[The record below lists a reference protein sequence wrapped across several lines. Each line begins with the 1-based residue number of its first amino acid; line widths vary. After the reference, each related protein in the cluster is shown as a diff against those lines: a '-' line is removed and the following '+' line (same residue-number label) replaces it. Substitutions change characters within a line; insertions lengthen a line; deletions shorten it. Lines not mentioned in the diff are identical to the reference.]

1 MRSARE
7 VFHAAMLDG
16 DRRADM
22 PPESLVGCSDTTD
35 WHSSYCDAG
44 TAAIEADRA
53 VRGAR
58 HKAALAAARAGLGMA
73 IGLLRDIDYHSPTW
87 HDRRTDFL
95 RDHRGFSLFHDF
107 HAELAAAR
115 RLVGDWMRSH
125 PHDPLSAASARAV
138 TGARFEYPE
147 AIQPSK
153 EKEVGR

>member
-53 VRGAR
+53 VRDAE
-58 HKAALAAARAGLGMA
+58 HKAA
-73 IGLLRDIDYHSPTW
+73 
-87 HDRRTDFL
+87 
-95 RDHRGFSLFHDF
+95 
-107 HAELAAAR
+107 LAAAR

-138 TGARFEYPE
+138 TGARFEY
-147 AIQPSK
+147 
-153 EKEVGR
+153 R

>member
-1 MRSARE
+1 MKSARE

-44 TAAIEADRA
+44 TAAIVADRA
-53 VRGAR
+53 A
-58 HKAALAAARAGLGMA
+58 
-73 IGLLRDIDYHSPTW
+73 
-87 HDRRTDFL
+87 
-95 RDHRGFSLFHDF
+95 LFHDF
-107 HAELAAAR
+107 RAELAAAR

>member
-7 VFHAAMLDG
+7 VFQAAMLDG

-53 VRGAR
+53 VRDAE
-58 HKAALAAARAGLGMA
+58 HKAA
-73 IGLLRDIDYHSPTW
+73 
-87 HDRRTDFL
+87 
-95 RDHRGFSLFHDF
+95 
-107 HAELAAAR
+107 LAAAR

-147 AIQPSK
+147 ATPPTSDQRAYPCAACGVMRSASEGGTVFTVCDACWHDTVPSASATTEGPRGETK
-153 EKEVGR
+153 ETG